1 MQLIKGLCKIQK
13 MGAGLAEQLPNNLT
27 ANKWILSS
35 FKRWAKCIQLCEG
48 EVGLGTM
55 EGWEGEGGEEI
66 EMCINYYASLYMYKL
81 LSN

>member
-1 MQLIKGLCKIQK
+1 
-13 MGAGLAEQLPNNLT
+13 MGAWLAEQLPNNLT
-27 ANKWILSS
+27 PNKWILSS

-66 EMCINYYASLYMYKL
+66 EMCINYLKKCFDASLCMHKL